1 MTKPPYDYR
10 NCQSLFGYAQKVHER
25 SGGICQFC
33 GCGAN
38 LEPNSDAYFDL
49 WRQLTVE
56 HLVGQAKDGYLKEL
70 KTAVARRFSGLSSQE
85 LEQVVKQI
93 DEANT
98 ITVCHLCNSMTS
110 RDSNQKTTKA
120 MTELLDEA
128 VGDPRDAV
136 KQVTVRLHEIQER
149 KKSDVL
155 WKLQSVRKAFRELVE
170 SKLKDYRTHPQDKIH
185 E

>member
-1 MTKPPYDYR
+1 MSKSLYDYK

-70 KTAVARRFSGLSSQE
+70 KTVVARGFSGLSSEE
-85 LEQVVKQI
+85 LEQIVKQI
-93 DEANT
+93 NGANP

-110 RDSNQKTTKA
+110 RDSNLKTTKA
-120 MTELLDEA
+120 MTELLNEA
-128 VGDPRDAV
+128 EGVPQSVV
-136 KQVTVRLHEIQER
+136 KQVTVRLYEIQER
-149 KKSDVL
+149 KKNDVL
-155 WKLQSVRKAFRELVE
+155 WKLQSVRKAFREQVE
-170 SKLKDYRTHPQDKIH
+170 PKLKDYRAHHQQYENP
-185 E
+185 

>member
-1 MTKPPYDYR
+1 MTKPSYNYK
-10 NCQSLFGYAQKVHER
+10 NCLSLFGYAQKVHER

-38 LEPNSDAYFDL
+38 LETNSDAYFDL

-70 KTAVARRFSGLSSQE
+70 KVAVARRFPGLSPQE
-85 LEQVVKQI
+85 LEQIANQI

-110 RDSNQKTTKA
+110 RDSNQKTAKA
-120 MTELLDEA
+120 MTELLNE
-128 VGDPRDAV
+128 VTGEPQEVV
-136 KQVTVRLHEIQER
+136 KQVTNHLHEIHER
-149 KKSDVL
+149 KKGDVL
-155 WKLQSVRKAFRELVE
+155 WKLQSVRKEFRESVE
-170 SKLKDYRTHPQDKIH
+170 PKLKDYRVLPQEDTY

>member
-1 MTKPPYDYR
+1 MTEPPYDYK
-10 NCQSLFGYAQKVHER
+10 NCQSLFGYAQKVHEH

-70 KTAVARRFSGLSSQE
+70 KIAVAQRFPGLSSQE
-85 LEQVVKQI
+85 LELVVKQI

-110 RDSNQKTTKA
+110 RDSNQETTKA
-120 MTELLDEA
+120 MTELLNEA
-128 VGDPRDAV
+128 VGEPQEVV
-136 KQVTVRLHEIQER
+136 KQVAARLLGIQER
-149 KKSDVL
+149 KKSGIL

-170 SKLKDYRTHPQDKIH
+170 PKLRDYRAHSQEDTR